1 MNVID
6 HVLKQKKWNYKV
18 IIQTF
23 LQLLNHHWK
32 TILCFILIYLFF
44 YRFEQNDARIFEKE
58 QINKLMCPLVQD
70 NITHSGLQ

>member
-1 MNVID
+1 M
-6 HVLKQKKWNYKV
+6 

-32 TILCFILIYLFF
+32 TIYIYIYSFILIYLFF

-58 QINKLMCPLVQD
+58 QINKLMFPLMQD